1 VALGNAA
8 TGYHLPLPWE
18 LGRQAGSAG
27 TLTFSISI
35 GVIATYLFW
44 LRGRLAATQARAE
57 AAQRLAAETQ
67 LKLMESQ
74 LEPHMLFN
82 TLANLRALIGVDP
95 AQAQAML
102 DRLIDF
108 LRGTLQATR
117 VERHALSVEFARLA
131 DYLALMQV
139 RMGDRLA
146 CTLDCRPSWPSCP
159 CPAAAAAPGG
169 KRHQAR
175 AGAPARPR
183 PADGGPGGPMASC
196 TCRCATPAAA
206 WPPPDAMARP
216 RRAPASAPSRCAS
229 ACRPCSAGA
238 PAS

>member
-1 VALGNAA
+1 VNVLRALLICTGVALFITVLQGGRGFWESLVYSNTIGLGCTVFIEAGRRATARWGAPPARRRRSPPPLARLAPDGAGAAAGQPGRLHLGVALGNAA

-108 LRGTLQATR
+108 LRGTL
-117 VERHALSVEFARLA
+117 
-131 DYLALMQV
+131 
-139 RMGDRLA
+139 
-146 CTLDCRPSWPSCP
+146 
-159 CPAAAAAPGG
+159 APG
-169 KRHQAR
+169 
-175 AGAPARPR
+175 
-183 PADGGPGGPMASC
+183 SS
-196 TCRCATPAAA
+196 ATPCRSSSPA
-206 WPPPDAMARP
+206 WPTTWR
-216 RRAPASAPSRCAS
+216 
-229 ACRPCSAGA
+229 
-238 PAS
+238 